1 MFLTIAEQRARKAS
15 FTDFVRTPLVL
26 DWHRNCEAAMA
37 RNGLLPKVVRFGDC
51 EVDTRTGDLRKGD
64 TTTQLQE
71 QPRQIL
77 VMLLGR
83 PGELVTR
90 DELRKALW
98 PGDTFVDFEDS
109 LNHAIR
115 RLRDVLGDSAGT
127 PRFIETLPRRGYRF
141 IAPFQPVGEAR
152 EPPPRKRWV
161 LTLGGLALIAL
172 VTVLAGLNVAGL
184 RDRLLMPSG
193 IRRTASPP
201 KIESIAVLPLENLS
215 HDPEQE
221 YFAEGMTEAL
231 ITNLG
236 KFGTLRVISRTSV
249 MRYKA
254 TKKPLPEIGR
264 ELNVDAILEG
274 TVQRWE
280 SHIRITVNLLYA
292 PSDRHLWAET
302 YERDLRDVLALQG
315 EVARA
320 IASEIR
326 IKVTPEQGHL
336 TTPRPVNPA
345 AYEAYIKGRRSHET
359 LMEDDV
365 RISIK
370 YFEKAIELEPTY
382 AAPYTGLAD
391 AYSTLGEYEY
401 APPREAYPRAKE
413 AVAKALA
420 LDANLAEAYA
430 SLCYI
435 SLLFDWDW
443 QAAQRDCI
451 RALALNP
458 NSATALRWSSHY
470 PLVMGRKEEC
480 MALSRRYVERDP
492 LAPAA
497 YENLAYTY
505 YFLREYDGAVEQ
517 CQKALALD
525 PQDANAWKILGL
537 VYAGEK
543 MYRGAVTAFR
553 KSVTFGDPIWVGHL
567 GYAYAKAGER
577 DEALKALDE
586 LKRLSKRK
594 FVGADVLAAV
604 YAGLGDKD
612 QAFHSL
618 AMAVEERDSALAYAK
633 VEPMYDPLRSDRRFQ
648 DLLRHMNFPP

>member
-1 MFLTIAEQRARKAS
+1 MEQNA
-15 FTDFVRTPLVL
+15 PLP
-26 DWHRNCEAAMA
+26 E
-37 RNGLLPKVVRFGDC
+37 VVHFGDC
-51 EVDTRTGDLRKGD
+51 EVDTRTGELRKGD

-71 QPRQIL
+71 QPLEIL
-77 VMLLGR
+77 LMLLGH

-90 DELRKALW
+90 EELRKALW
-98 PGDTFVDFEDS
+98 PGDTFVGFEDS

-115 RLRDVLGDSAGT
+115 RLRDALGDSADK

-141 IAPFQPVGEAR
+141 VAPLKPVGAVR
-152 EPPPRKRWV
+152 ERPLRKRWV
-161 LTLGGLALIAL
+161 LALGGSAL
-172 VTVLAGLNVAGL
+172 VLLVAGLHVTGL
-184 RDRLLMPSG
+184 RDRLLTPSG
-193 IRRTASPP
+193 ARRAASPP
-201 KIESIAVLPLENLS
+201 KIKSIAVLPLENLS

-221 YFAEGMTEAL
+221 YFADGMTEAL
-231 ITNLG
+231 ITDLG
-236 KFGTLRVISRTSV
+236 KIGALRVISRTSV

-254 TKKPLPEIGR
+254 TKKPLPEVGR
-264 ELNVDAILEG
+264 ELNVDVILEG
-274 TVQRWE
+274 TVQHRDN
-280 SHIRITVNLLYA
+280 HVRITANLLHA
-292 PSDRHLWAET
+292 PTDRHLWSET
-302 YERDLRDVLALQG
+302 YERELRDVLALQS
-315 EVARA
+315 EVAQA
-320 IASEIR
+320 IASEIQIR
-326 IKVTPEQGHL
+326 VTPLEQVRMTAQGV
-336 TTPRPVNPA
+336 VNPA
-345 AYEAYIKGRRSHET
+345 AYEAYVKGRRSHET

-391 AYSTLGEYEY
+391 AYSALGEYEY

-413 AVAKALA
+413 AAAKALA

-430 SLCYI
+430 SLCHI

-443 QAAQRDCI
+443 QSAQRDCT
-451 RALALNP
+451 RALSLNP

-470 PLVMGRKEEC
+470 PLVLGRKEESL
-480 MALSRRYVERDP
+480 ALSRRYVERDP

-497 YENLAYTY
+497 YENLACTC

-537 VYAGEK
+537 VYAGKK
-543 MYRGAVTAFR
+543 MYPGAVTAFR
-553 KSVTFGDPIWVGHL
+553 KSVTFGDPIWVSHL

-577 DEALKALDE
+577 DEAFKALDQ

-612 QAFHSL
+612 QAFRLL
-618 AMAVEERDSALAYAK
+618 AKAVEERDSALAYAK